1 MSISTS
7 SKDLTEK
14 MWKTVDFEANSS
26 KMHIFLRI
34 YNDIKTRGIINPK
47 EVSPLNDQIDPFDE
61 VNKF

>member
-1 MSISTS
+1 MSIS
-7 SKDLTEK
+7 SKDIAEK
-14 MWKTVDFEANSS
+14 NVKSANSS

-34 YNDIKTRGIINPK
+34 YNDIKTRGEINAK